1 MFESIF
7 ALPLSYILVN
17 LHVFDEHLKGMKRE
31 ESRDDVDNTDE
42 EPRFQEGM
50 EQRLQEEEAESFRLF
65 TEQAAYKELLKNL
78 ALVIGATGGW
88 FPDEEEE
95 E

>member
-1 MFESIF
+1 MQYNF
-7 ALPLSYILVN
+7 LT
-17 LHVFDEHLKGMKRE
+17 RE

-42 EPRFQEGM
+42 EPRFQEEM
-50 EQRLQEEEAESFRLF
+50 KHRLQEEGAESFRLF
-65 TEQAAYKELLKNL
+65 TEQAAYKERLKNL

-95 E
+95 